1 MRQEENTAAEE
12 DEECVFRKFRAFSLI
27 SPAQEWDSQ
36 GEEKVPEQGRKT
48 FCQCADGGKGF
59 ISEEICGQPVDC
71 KQSHKV
77 DQNAD
82 KGVKPVRRQ
91 KGEGEIRPPQ
101 KIRQIE
107 SGYNPQTVYQNGEHT
122 GEEEAC
128 EEPASFLQV
137 ILQIPE
143 ERFCAI
149 PIRPACPV
157 KKGEVKHGKDD
168 GHETEARAG
177 RGDGNPQAMVYTPC
191 PGLIVEG
198 ESA

>member
-77 DQNAD
+77 
-82 KGVKPVRRQ
+82 
-91 KGEGEIRPPQ
+91 E
-101 KIRQIE
+101 IRQIE
-107 SGYNPQTVYQNGEHT
+107 SGYNPQSVYQNGEHT